1 MKPILFNTEMVR
13 AILEGR
19 KTVTRRPIKPQP
31 AGELRRMGAD
41 SCYPGCFAAAGEDRV
56 YQPPYMVGDVLYVR
70 ETWQAVYET
79 EWSEENPYTGE
90 NIRKL
95 ISNFDS
101 IPKVEA
107 GISSECKSD
116 PMKPRM
122 KYFVFKASNIQY
134 TDSENGLIWR
144 PSIHMPRVAAR
155 IFLRVTAVRAER
167 LGWMEK
173 EDVLREGVQ
182 PKYDAE
188 GCRCEWESEGCREKP
203 CPNREGYITFCHL
216 IPFWKV
222 WDSTIKAAD
231 RETYGWEANPWVWVI
246 EFERISKEEAAD
258 GT

>member
-70 ETWQAVYET
+70 ETWAELPVSPGGHFRPNGVYYYKAGP
-79 EWSEENPYTGE
+79 EEAPEGYLE
-90 NIRKL
+90 R
-95 ISNFDS
+95 
-101 IPKVEA
+101 
-107 GISSECKSD
+107 
-116 PMKPRM
+116 
-122 KYFVFKASNIQY
+122 
-134 TDSENGLIWR
+134 WR
-144 PSIHMPRVAAR
+144 PSIHMPREAAR

-167 LGWMEK
+167 LRDMVLG
-173 EDVLREGVQ
+173 DVLMEGG
-182 PKYDAE
+182 KEADTYE
-188 GCRCEWESEGCREKP
+188 ETW
-203 CPNREGYITFCHL
+203 NRWHQT
-216 IPFWKV
+216 
-222 WDSTIKAAD
+222 WDSTIPKHPNKFKRYPYYWD
-231 RETYGWEANPWVWVI
+231 DNPWVWVI

>member
-1 MKPILFNTEMVR
+1 MKPILFNMEMVR
-13 AILEGR
+13 TILEGR

-41 SCYPGCFAAAGEDRV
+41 SCYPGCFAANGEDRV
-56 YQPPYMVGDVLYVR
+56 YRPPYMAGDVLYVR

-144 PSIHMPRVAAR
+144 PSIHMPREAAR

-167 LGWMEK
+167 LQEI
-173 EDVLREGVQ
+173 DDFGVA
-182 PKYDAE
+182 AE
-188 GCRCEWESEGCREKP
+188 GLEIGCCFDE
-203 CPNREGYITFCHL
+203 L
-216 IPFWKV
+216 
-222 WDSTIKAAD
+222 WDSTMKAAD
-231 RETYGWEANPWVWVI
+231 RETYGYEANPWVWVI
-246 EFERISKEEAAD
+246 EFERISKEAKYEARSATD
-258 GT
+258 